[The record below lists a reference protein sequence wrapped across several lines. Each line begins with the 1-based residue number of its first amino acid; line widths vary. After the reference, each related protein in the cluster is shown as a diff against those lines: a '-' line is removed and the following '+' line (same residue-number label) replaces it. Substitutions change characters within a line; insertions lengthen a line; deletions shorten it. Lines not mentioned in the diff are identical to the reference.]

1 MKRTPSLLRII
12 KVDYAASIGVIFP
25 LVVWGLALTARF
37 FDPEAAAF
45 FRLFAPIVTVLG
57 LALLLWRAWTI
68 RQVFSEGDETPGVLT
83 GIGFFRG
90 RGRAEY
96 VYTYQSRKYQ
106 SGNAIQAS
114 ATTRA
119 LTPGQTVT
127 VVVHRLNPKRAFVRE
142 LYL

>member
-1 MKRTPSLLRII
+1 MKPTPSLWRII
-12 KVDYAASIGVIFP
+12 QVDYAASISVIFP
-25 LVVWGLALTARF
+25 LVAWGLAVVARF

-45 FRLFAPIVTVLG
+45 FLSAAPIVTVVG
-57 LALLLWRAWTI
+57 LTLLWWRTRLI
-68 RQVFSEGDETPGVLT
+68 RQVFTEGEETPGVLIT
-83 GIGFFRG
+83 IGFFRG

-114 ATTRA
+114 AITRA
-119 LTPGQTVT
+119 LIPSQAVT
-127 VVVHRLNPKRAFVRE
+127 VMVDRSNPKRAFLRE